1 MLESQTRLCHIS
13 LEGWEYQS
21 MKIKNIVLVALVS
34 TALSVGLFDKAAF
47 SKEIEWQ
54 SYTDGMARGQFE
66 KKKIFL
72 HFYAVWCGAC
82 KTMADNTFKDPGVI
96 ASLNKDFIPIR
107 VDVDRQRQ
115 TSAMYRVKA
124 LPDTWFIAENTDIIG
139 HQPGYIP
146 PQQLMQI
153 LKALVDDAAGQ

>member
-1 MLESQTRLCHIS
+1 
-13 LEGWEYQS
+13 
-21 MKIKNIVLVALVS
+21 MKIKTIVLIALVS
-34 TALSVGLFDKAAF
+34 TALSVGSFDNAAF

-72 HFYAVWCGAC
+72 HFYAEWCAAC
-82 KTMADNTFKDPGVI
+82 KTMADSTFKDPGVI
-96 ASLNKDFIPIR
+96 ASLNRDFIPIR
-107 VDVDRQRQ
+107 VDIDRQRQ

-124 LPDTWFIAENTDIIG
+124 IPDTWFIAENTDIIG

-146 PQQLMQI
+146 PRQLVQI
-153 LKALVDDAAGQ
+153 LKSLVENTAGQ